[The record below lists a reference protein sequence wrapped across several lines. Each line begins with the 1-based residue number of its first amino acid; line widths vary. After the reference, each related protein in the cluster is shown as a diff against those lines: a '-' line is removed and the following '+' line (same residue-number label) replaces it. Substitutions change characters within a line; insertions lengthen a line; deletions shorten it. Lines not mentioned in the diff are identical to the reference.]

1 MKWWQIAKLSLLLL
15 VLILVLQSN
24 ALEPITS
31 GLVVGGAL
39 AALATKYGWCRL
51 GECCDATWIRP
62 DVSGLADTLKS
73 RVYGQHLVLGTAV
86 NAIQAHV
93 QTKNHKK
100 ALVLSFH
107 GWTGNGKNYV
117 SSFIAEHLYVNGMRS
132 KYVHLF
138 IAELHFPHRAQI
150 ETYKSQLRRWIT
162 GNVTECSQSLF
173 IFDEVDK
180 MHPGII
186 DAIRP
191 FISHYAEI
199 DGVDYRNA
207 IFIFLSNTGGNDIA
221 IKTYATWEAGK
232 KREAITRKEM
242 EEVITASAFNEQGG
256 LWHSSLIESDVIDF
270 FLPFLPMER
279 KHVKLCIKDDLETK
293 GHRATEE
300 ILNRVANELLFYPD
314 KTRLFSKSGCKR
326 VSQKVDVVLME
337 MENDYKLYIDAI

>member
-107 GWTGNGKNYV
+107 GWTGNGKNY
-117 SSFIAEHLYVNGMRS
+117 
-132 KYVHLF
+132 
-138 IAELHFPHRAQI
+138 
-150 ETYKSQLRRWIT
+150 SQLRRWIT